1 MHAPPLFRNFP
12 SFIAPK
18 SEPEVGR
25 DEAAR
30 GAARIL
36 PMLDCSSKKAFVNTM
51 SVPMLRAVLLFPLFC
66 LTLLSASFSARAA
79 MEIQVIGGA
88 ANKIAVAMVPFQAA
102 PGQPSPELTQ
112 IAGDDLNR
120 SGQFRLVDTGGAQQP
135 VMPAQVDY
143 GVWRGKGADALVI
156 GQVAAQPGG
165 RLVVRFYL
173 LDVLKQTQLAG
184 YSYTITPGQWRAT
197 AHQIADLIYAKLTG
211 IPGAFSTRIAYVQ
224 KQGRRYALE
233 VADADGQNPRTV
245 MRSNES
251 VISPKFSPDGTRVAY
266 VSFEDKKPIVY
277 VQSLQDGQRR
287 RIAAFKGSNSA
298 PAWAPD
304 GRRLAVVLTRDGA
317 SQIYLINAD
326 GSGLTR
332 LTRGG
337 NIDTEPVFTRDGQ
350 TLYFTSD
357 RGGSPQIYRMAASG
371 GEAKRVTFN
380 GSYNVSPA
388 ISPDGRYLAYI
399 SREDGRFRVT
409 LQELASGQTR
419 VLTDTARDE
428 SPSFAPNGQA
438 VLYATVLGEH
448 GILGTVSLDG
458 KTHARLSES
467 GVDAREP
474 VWGP

>member
-1 MHAPPLFRNFP
+1 
-12 SFIAPK
+12 
-18 SEPEVGR
+18 
-25 DEAAR
+25 
-30 GAARIL
+30 
-36 PMLDCSSKKAFVNTM
+36 MLDCLIEKAFVSPM
-51 SVPMLRAVLLFPLFC
+51 SVSMLRAVLLFPLFC
-66 LTLLSASFSARAA
+66 LALLSAPFSARAA
-79 MEIQVIGGA
+79 MEIQIIGGA
-88 ANKIAVAMVPFQAA
+88 ANKIAVAMVPFQAV
-102 PGQPSPELTQ
+102 PGQSSPALTQ

-120 SGQFRLVDTGGAQQP
+120 SGQFRLVDVGGAPQP
-135 VMPAQVDY
+135 VVPAQVDY
-143 GVWRGKGADALVI
+143 GVWRGKGADALVV
-156 GQVAAQPGG
+156 GQVTAQPGG
-165 RLVVRFYL
+165 RLEIRFYL
-173 LDVLKQTQLAG
+173 LDVLKQTQLAA
-184 YSYTITPGQWRAT
+184 YSYTITAGQWRAT

-224 KQGRRYALE
+224 KQGRRYELR

-245 MRSNES
+245 VRSNES
-251 VISPKFSPDGTRVAY
+251 VISPMFSPDGNQIVY
-266 VSFEDKKPIVY
+266 VSFEDKKPVVY
-277 VQSLQDGQRR
+277 VQSLRDGQRR
-287 RIAAFKGSNSA
+287 KLAAFKGSNSA
-298 PAWAPD
+298 PAWTPD

-317 SQIYLINAD
+317 SQIYMINAD
-326 GSGLTR
+326 GGGLTR
-332 LTRGG
+332 LTRGS
-337 NIDTEPVFTRDGQ
+337 NIDTEPVFSPDGQ

-399 SREDGRFRVT
+399 SRDGGRFSVT

-438 VLYATVLGEH
+438 VLYATVQGEQ

-458 KTHARLSES
+458 KTRARLSES

>member
-1 MHAPPLFRNFP
+1 
-12 SFIAPK
+12 
-18 SEPEVGR
+18 
-25 DEAAR
+25 
-30 GAARIL
+30 
-36 PMLDCSSKKAFVNTM
+36 MLDCPIKKAFVSPM
-51 SVPMLRAVLLFPLFC
+51 SVSMLRAVLLFPLFC
-66 LTLLSASFSARAA
+66 LTLLCAPFSARAA

-102 PGQPSPELTQ
+102 PGQPNPALTQ

-120 SGQFRLVDTGGAQQP
+120 SGQFRLVDVGGAQQP
-135 VMPAQVDY
+135 VVPAQVDY
-143 GVWRGKGADALVI
+143 GVWRGKGADALVV
-156 GQVAAQPGG
+156 GQVTAQPGG
-165 RLVVRFYL
+165 RLEIRFHL
-173 LDVLKQTQLAG
+173 LDVLKQTQLAA
-184 YSYTITPGQWRAT
+184 YSYTITAGQWRAT

-224 KQGRRYALE
+224 KQGRRYELR

-245 MRSNES
+245 VRSNES
-251 VISPKFSPDGTRVAY
+251 VISPMFSPDGSQIVY
-266 VSFEDKKPIVY
+266 VSFEDKKPVVY
-277 VQSLQDGQRR
+277 VQSLSDGHRR
-287 RIAAFKGSNSA
+287 KLAAFKGSNSA
-298 PAWAPD
+298 PAWTPD

-317 SQIYLINAD
+317 SQIYMINAD
-326 GSGLTR
+326 GGGLTR
-332 LTRGG
+332 LTRGS
-337 NIDTEPVFTRDGQ
+337 NIDTEPVFSPDGQ

-399 SREDGRFRVT
+399 SRDGGRFSVT

-438 VLYATVLGEH
+438 VLYATVQGEQ
-448 GILGTVSLDG
+448 GVLGTVSLDG
-458 KTHARLSES
+458 KTRSRLSES

>member
-1 MHAPPLFRNFP
+1 
-12 SFIAPK
+12 
-18 SEPEVGR
+18 
-25 DEAAR
+25 
-30 GAARIL
+30 
-36 PMLDCSSKKAFVNTM
+36 MLDCLIEKAFVSPM
-51 SVPMLRAVLLFPLFC
+51 SVSMLRAVLLFPLFC
-66 LTLLSASFSARAA
+66 LALLSAPFSARAA

-88 ANKIAVAMVPFQAA
+88 ANKIAVAMVPFQAV
-102 PGQPSPELTQ
+102 PGQPSPALTQ

-120 SGQFRLVDTGGAQQP
+120 SGQFRLVDVGGAPQP
-135 VMPAQVDY
+135 VVPAQVDY
-143 GVWRGKGADALVI
+143 GVWRGKGADVLVV
-156 GQVAAQPGG
+156 GQVTAQPGG
-165 RLVVRFYL
+165 RLEIRFYL
-173 LDVLKQTQLAG
+173 LDVLKQTQLAA
-184 YSYTITPGQWRAT
+184 YSYTITAGQWRAT

-211 IPGAFSTRIAYVQ
+211 IPGAFSSRIAYVQ
-224 KQGRRYALE
+224 KQGRRYELR

-245 MRSNES
+245 VRSNES
-251 VISPKFSPDGTRVAY
+251 VISPMFSPDGNQIVY
-266 VSFEDKKPIVY
+266 VSFEDKKPVVY
-277 VQSLQDGQRR
+277 VQSLRDGQRR
-287 RIAAFKGSNSA
+287 KIAAFKGSNSA
-298 PAWAPD
+298 PAWTPD

-317 SQIYLINAD
+317 SQIYMINAD
-326 GSGLTR
+326 GGGLAR
-332 LTRGG
+332 LTRGS
-337 NIDTEPVFTRDGQ
+337 NIDTEPVFSPDGQ

-399 SREDGRFRVT
+399 SRDGGRFSVT

-438 VLYATVLGEH
+438 VLYATVQGEQ

-458 KTHARLSES
+458 KTRARLSES